1 MNPDID
7 LGASESAALDRCNW
21 LARHPVRCSESRLY
35 TTSKRTLDI
44 LVASIV
50 LVITLPLLV
59 LAVIAIKVESPGGP
73 AMFTQT
79 RAGRRG
85 HCFRLYKLRTM
96 VPNASERKAELL
108 HLNSRTWPDFK
119 IEHDPRVLKVG
130 RFLRAASIDELPQL
144 VNVLKGDMTLVG
156 PRPTSLLADGFQHW
170 QRERFTIKPG
180 LTGLWQVSGR
190 DEPSL
195 ECRSRLDI
203 AYVTRRS
210 IALDVVIL
218 CKTVPAVIH
227 ARGAY

>member
-73 AMFTQT
+73 VMFTQT

-180 LTGLWQVSGR
+180 LTGLWQVS
-190 DEPSL
+190 DAT
-195 ECRSRLDI
+195 SR
-203 AYVTRRS
+203 RWS
-210 IALDVVIL
+210 VVRAS
-218 CKTVPAVIH
+218 TS
-227 ARGAY
+227 RM